1 MNTSGFVF
9 EKHSFSAE
17 IKIIGINP
25 FVFLPHHALE
35 ALFEQAGKNKGKI
48 PVRMSIDGHEFTQT
62 LVKYSGSWRLYLNTP
77 MRAAAKKQVGDMARF
92 EIAYDSVPRI
102 IEPHPELVKA
112 LNKNA
117 EAKTMFENLSPSLQ
131 HEIVRYISYL
141 KTDVSV
147 ERNVKRAINFLLG
160 RERFVGRDKPA

>member
-1 MNTSGFVF
+1 
-9 EKHSFSAE
+9 
-17 IKIIGINP
+17 
-25 FVFLPHHALE
+25 
-35 ALFEQAGKNKGKI
+35 
-48 PVRMSIDGHEFTQT
+48 

-77 MRAAAKKQVGDMARF
+77 MRTAAKKQVGDMARF
-92 EIAYDSVPRI
+92 KIAYDPVPRI
-102 IEPHPELVKA
+102 IEPHPKLVKA
-112 LNKNA
+112 LNENA
-117 EAKTMFENLSPSLQ
+117 EAKTVFENLSPSLQ